1 MKKVL
6 ITGANG
12 QLGRELTKQLR
23 DKKVELILTD
33 VGDLDITNG
42 AVVYFKV
49 KDIKP
54 DIIINCAA
62 HTAVDKCETQKD
74 LAYKINTI
82 GAKNLA
88 EAAYCVGAD
97 IVQVSTDY
105 VFDGEALK
113 PITEFDSTNPQSVYG
128 SSKLQGEILVRNLNP
143 KSYIVR
149 TAWLYG
155 HGDNFVK
162 NIINLSKTNE
172 SLKVVNDQH
181 GTPTSTVDLSRVI
194 IKLLEEKNYGLFHCT
209 CKGETTWYDFTK
221 EIFRLK
227 GINTQVIPCGTEEFP
242 RPAKR
247 PKYSVL
253 QNYMLELTTGDITR
267 SWEEAIK
274 EYVGKLKI

>member
-1 MKKVL
+1 MRKVL

-33 VGDLDITNG
+33 TGELDITNS

-49 KDIKP
+49 KDMKP

-62 HTAVDKCETQKD
+62 HTAVDKCETERDQ
-74 LAYKINTI
+74 AYKINTI

-88 EAAYCVGAD
+88 EAAYSIGAEL
-97 IVQVSTDY
+97 VQVSTDY
-105 VFDGEALK
+105 VFDGKALK
-113 PITEFDSTNPQSVYG
+113 PITEFDNPNPQSVYG

-149 TAWLYG
+149 TGWLYG

-162 NIINLSKTNE
+162 NIINLSKTNK
-172 SLKVVNDQH
+172 SLKVVNDQF

-221 EIFRLK
+221 EIFKLK
-227 GINTQVIPCGTEEFP
+227 GINTEVIPCNTEEFP

-247 PKYSVL
+247 PRYSVL
-253 QNYMLELTTGDITR
+253 ENYMLKLTTGDNTR

-274 EYVGKLKI
+274 EYLSNHY